1 MRDTCTDHFEPLRFD
16 RVGSRSQGRSKYG
29 AMWGK
34 WGQFWAVFCPYHTP
48 PFLIL
53 TCGTQSCC
61 TLRYLSI
68 NVMFERLRGKA
79 AFPLVAM
86 VFKST
91 AAPTV
96 HTRHLTDVNFSHR
109 STPHNQTSMESS
121 FIICQLNRRTHEW
134 MDFLVCT
141 VVLVAVVDFGS
152 WVQVWFFMIR
162 LPFIIVSVSEK
173 MWGEY
178 LNHTACQEK
187 HLIDF

>member
-34 WGQFWAVFCPYHTP
+34 WGQFWAIFCPYHTP

-96 HTRHLTDVNFSHR
+96 HTRHR
-109 STPHNQTSMESS
+109 
-121 FIICQLNRRTHEW
+121 CQLFPPVNSSQSNLYGELIHYMSIKPTDTR
-134 MDFLVCT
+134 MDGFSRMYCCCC
-141 VVLVAVVDFGS
+141 G
-152 WVQVWFFMIR
+152 
-162 LPFIIVSVSEK
+162 
-173 MWGEY
+173 
-178 LNHTACQEK
+178 CC
-187 HLIDF
+187 